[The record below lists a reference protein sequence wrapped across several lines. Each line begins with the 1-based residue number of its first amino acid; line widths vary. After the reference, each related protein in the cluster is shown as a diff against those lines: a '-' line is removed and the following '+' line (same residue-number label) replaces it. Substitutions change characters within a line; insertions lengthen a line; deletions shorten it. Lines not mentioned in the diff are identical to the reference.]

1 MAMTNYSTITHK
13 YAYLWNKYRP
23 AILSLMIDAVETP
36 QTYKLTKH
44 EFQNVNPSE
53 KGAYAFVLEVHKS
66 KSLTDIRKSILAKD
80 LLVILQNSGKATEL
94 TETATYKFTLDKHF
108 LLTIEYIEMEEEAS
122 EEEDESE
129 VSEEEEIA
137 NKEA

>member
-1 MAMTNYSTITHK
+1 MANYSTITHK
-13 YAYLWNKYRP
+13 YAYIWNKYRP
-23 AILSLMIDAVETP
+23 AVLRLMIDSAETP
-36 QTYKLTKH
+36 QTYKLTKD

-53 KGAYAFVLEVHKS
+53 KGGYAFVLEVYKS

-108 LLTIEYIEMEEEAS
+108 LLTIEYIEMEEEVT
-122 EEEDESE
+122 EEEENE
-129 VSEEEEIA
+129 VSEGEVA
-137 NKEA
+137 KGKA